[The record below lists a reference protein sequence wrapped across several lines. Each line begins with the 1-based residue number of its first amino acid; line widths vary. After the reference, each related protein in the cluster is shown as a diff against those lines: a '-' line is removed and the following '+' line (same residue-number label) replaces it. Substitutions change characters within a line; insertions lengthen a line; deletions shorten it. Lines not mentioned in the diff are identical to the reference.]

1 MHGTRIGWIGLGR
14 MGLPMAQRVRAAGW
28 SLSVWARRSDTTAP
42 LRDAGAAVAATPED
56 LARGCACVVTMVGGP
71 ADVDAL
77 HAVLMPA
84 ATPGTLFI
92 DMSTAAPATA
102 EAAQDRA
109 ARHGHTALDA
119 PVTGGVAGAQRGTLM
134 AFVGGEATA
143 LERAR
148 PLLEVLCQRLVPCG
162 AAGSGYRTKLVNQ
175 TLMAGALMGVADG
188 LRLARAAG
196 LEADFLRQA
205 LAGGTGA
212 STILDAYL
220 PRMLSGDGPV
230 SFTLALLRK
239 DLRLAR
245 DEAAALGLPAPLLDA
260 ALAAVD
266 GAIARHGAEAGL
278 QVLAR

>member
-1 MHGTRIGWIGLGR
+1 MHGTGIGWIGLGR
-14 MGLPMAQRVRAAGW
+14 MGLPMAQRLLAAGHP
-28 SLSVWARRSDTTAP
+28 LTVWARRPEAMAS

-56 LARGCACVVTMVGGP
+56 LACRCACVVTMVGGP
-71 ADVDAL
+71 TDVDAL
-77 HAVLMPA
+77 HARLMPA
-84 ATPGTLFI
+84 AMPGTLFI

-102 EAAQDRA
+102 GAAQDRA

-119 PVTGGVAGAQRGTLM
+119 PVTGGVAGAQRGTLT
-134 AFVGGEATA
+134 AFVGGEPGA
-143 LERAR
+143 LARAR
-148 PLLEVLCQRLVPCG
+148 PLLELLCQRLVPCG

-196 LEADFLRQA
+196 LQADFLRQA

-212 STILDAYL
+212 STVLEAYL
-220 PRMLSGDGPV
+220 PRMLGGDGPV
-230 SFTLALLRK
+230 TFTLALLLK

-245 DEAAALGLPAPLLDA
+245 AEAAALDLPAPLLDA
-260 ALAAVD
+260 AIAAVD
-266 GAIARHGAEAGL
+266 GAIAGHGAEAGL